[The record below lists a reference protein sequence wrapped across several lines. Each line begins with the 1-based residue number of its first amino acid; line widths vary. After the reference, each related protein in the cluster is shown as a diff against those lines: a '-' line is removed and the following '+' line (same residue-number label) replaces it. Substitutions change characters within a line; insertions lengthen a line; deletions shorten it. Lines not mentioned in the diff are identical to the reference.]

1 MSRFQFVAD
10 HPHALE
16 VKRLCELVEIERS
29 SYYAW
34 KAGAPARAERAAAD
48 AALAER
54 IRKVH
59 EADNTTA
66 RRGSPPSSTTAHRL
80 SSGSTTSASP
90 G

>member
-10 HPHALE
+10 NSATFE
-16 VKRLCELVEIERS
+16 VKRLCELVEVERS

-48 AALAER
+48 AELG
-54 IRKVH
+54 
-59 EADNTTA
+59 
-66 RRGSPPSSTTAHRL
+66 RGSGRSTTP
-80 SSGSTTSASP
+80 TTPSARH